1 MCYSTSSHSKQR
13 GVGLIEILI
22 TVVLLSIGFL
32 AAAQMQVQGMRF
44 SQGAYFQSQAYFLTS
59 DMIDRMRSN
68 RDGVAAGNYNNVS
81 TDASLLSP
89 GCETNPCSP
98 ALLARQDL
106 FDWSAKLYSMQ
117 GDANFIPSL
126 PSSDLVSATG
136 TITELGGGIYE
147 VRMEWSEIIEGEEK
161 SGFVEMNFAPET
173 DLL

>member
-1 MCYSTSSHSKQR
+1 MRHSTSSHSKQR

-22 TVVLLSIGFL
+22 TVVLLSVGFL

-44 SQGAYFQSQAYFLTS
+44 SQSAYFQSQAYFLTS

-68 RDGVAAGNYNNVS
+68 RDGVADGHYNNLT

-89 GCETNPCSP
+89 GCESNPCSP

-106 FDWSAKLYSMQ
+106 FDWSAKLHSMQ
-117 GDANFIPSL
+117 GDSNFIPSL
-126 PSSDLVSATG
+126 PSSDVVSAKG
-136 TITELGGGIYE
+136 SITQLGGGIYE

-161 SGFVEMNFAPET
+161 SGFVKINFAPET
-173 DLL
+173 E